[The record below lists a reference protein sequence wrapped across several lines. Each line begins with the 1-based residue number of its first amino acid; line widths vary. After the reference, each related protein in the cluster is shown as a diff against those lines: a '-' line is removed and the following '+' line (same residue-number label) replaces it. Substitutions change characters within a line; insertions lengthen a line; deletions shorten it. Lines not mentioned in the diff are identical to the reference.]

1 MAKPKSLT
9 DHVVSWDLITP
20 FELVYELCPKIPTDV
35 SSLPLPQ
42 KTSEARLDFIAFNYV
57 HFTWEC
63 QVQDETSGCQM
74 YCTS

>member
-20 FELVYELCPKIPTDV
+20 FELVYELCSKIPTDV

-42 KTSEARLDFIAFNYV
+42 KTSELSKAGLYSIYV